1 MENQKKIMLA
11 KNLQASDKFGDS
23 LLTGA
28 ICLDVLDQE
37 NVQELIYEFEG
48 KRYLKIKVV
57 KRRQATAYKKTHYI
71 EVDPFVPDSA
81 KS

>member
-11 KNLQASDKFGDS
+11 KNLQASEKFGDS

-37 NVQELIYEFEG
+37 NVQDLIFEFEG
-48 KRYLKIKVV
+48 KQYLKIKVV
-57 KRRQATAYKKTHYI
+57 KRKQATAYQKTHYI
-71 EVDPFVPDSA
+71 EVDQYVPDSA